1 MMNKETQL
9 VPKNSPNSNDVS
21 SLLMQKKHR
30 LLGAVVVLCITFFG
44 VSLRVDDGS
53 TTGIKFGSD
62 LGRQLRKGRTG
73 HGAVL

>member
-30 LLGAVVVLCITFFG
+30 LLGAEVVLCITFFG
-44 VSLRVDDGS
+44 VSLRVDDGG
-53 TTGIKFGSD
+53 TTGIKFSGD
-62 LGRQLRKGRTG
+62 LGRQLRHGSTRR
-73 HGAVL
+73 GAVL